1 MRDMTLPED
10 FIRET
15 RLLMGEARFDRFI
28 GAFDEEAPVSIRL
41 NPLKMWKVESGKWK
55 VESGRWKEES
65 GMWKEERGK
74 WKENTPATDSARE
87 SNLFPLSSFHFPQK
101 KVPWCPEGFYLSDR
115 PQFTF
120 DPLFHAGCYYVQ
132 EAASMF
138 ITHILN
144 WWNVERGKWQEN
156 SPATDSAPESNL
168 FPLSTFH
175 FPPISAPISAL
186 DMCAAPGGKST
197 AMRTVLPE
205 GSVLVSNEP
214 IPTRAQ
220 ILLENITK
228 WGWPD
233 CIVTN
238 NYPRDFR
245 KAKVHFD
252 LILCDVP
259 CSGEGMF
266 RKDPATI
273 SEWSLQNVEKC
284 WRLQR
289 EIVADAWECLNPGG
303 ILIYST
309 CTFNTKENEENV
321 RWILDTYDAEPVTI
335 PTDPSWNITGSLLPG
350 FDVPV
355 YRFIPGITRSEG
367 LFICVLRKAGS
378 PKLEAESWKPEAG
391 SRKVEAGSL
400 KPEGGGWK
408 VEGGGRKLP
417 PQKDHP
423 QKVQPQKI
431 LSQMSGL
438 NVISSPPKL
447 GGARGG
453 LNQRQ
458 TNPSFR
464 PPLTPPDSGV
474 ESPRVDLSYQDALK
488 YLRGESLVLPPDTPR
503 GIVTVTYLDVPLGP
517 VKNIGPRA
525 NNLYPK
531 PWRIKSTHL
540 PTAPVVIIC
549 TLEPCSLATEGTQE
563 L

>member
-1 MRDMTLPED
+1 MMTLPED

-15 RLLMGEARFDRFI
+15 RQLIGEARFNRFL
-28 GAFDEEAPVSIRL
+28 GAFDKEAPVSIRV
-41 NPLKMWKVESGKWK
+41 NPL
-55 VESGRWKEES
+55 
-65 GMWKEERGK
+65 
-74 WKENTPATDSARE
+74 SAAW
-87 SNLFPLSSFHFPQK
+87 QCQAAD
-101 KVPWCPEGFYLSDR
+101 KVPWCPEGYYLSGR

-138 ITHILN
+138 VTHVLR
-144 WWNVERGKWQEN
+144 EL
-156 SPATDSAPESNL
+156 SNL
-168 FPLSTFH
+168 TPHSTLLT
-175 FPPISAPISAL
+175 PRNVL

-205 GSVLVSNEP
+205 GSLLVSNEP

-228 WGWPD
+228 WGWSD

-238 NYPRDFR
+238 NYPRDFC
-245 KAKVHFD
+245 KAKMPFD

-273 SEWSLQNVEKC
+273 GEWSLQNVEKC

-303 ILIYST
+303 LLIYST
-309 CTFNTKENEENV
+309 CTYNIKENEENM
-321 RWILDTYDAEPVTI
+321 RWIMETYDAEPVAI

-350 FDVPV
+350 FDAPV

-367 LFICVLRKAGS
+367 LFMCVLHKRGKWKEERK
-378 PKLEAESWKPEAG
+378 KKI
-391 SRKVEAGSL
+391 V
-400 KPEGGGWK
+400 
-408 VEGGGRKLP
+408 LP
-417 PQKDHP
+417 QNP
-423 QKVQPQKI
+423 
-431 LSQMSGL
+431 GL

-447 GGARGG
+447 GE
-453 LNQRQ
+453 
-458 TNPSFR
+458 T
-464 PPLTPPDSGV
+464 
-474 ESPRVDLSYQDALK
+474 PRVDLSYQDALN
-488 YLRGESLVLPPDTPR
+488 YLRGEALVLPPDTPR
-503 GIVTVTYLDVPLGP
+503 GIVTVTYRGVPLGP
-517 VKNIGPRA
+517 AKNIGSRA

-540 PTAPVVIIC
+540 PSEPPIII
-549 TLEPCSLATEGTQE
+549 
-563 L
+563 